1 MQNSAFDGKKCMG
14 VGDVNFGKAM
24 IKRPRMVH
32 GWSPMHHDDKGTFAA
47 EEVYKKLEKGVDCK
61 SLRL

>member
-1 MQNSAFDGKKCMG
+1 MG

-32 GWSPMHHDDKGTFAA
+32 GWSPVHHDDKGTFPAK
-47 EEVYKKLEKGVDCK
+47 EVYEKLEKGINRESLK
-61 SLRL
+61 S